1 MCYWPLDTPYRPATV
16 KEALRLILSQLA
28 PVKVRV
34 DILIVLSRPHLSV
47 KNLYFP
53 YEIRRWGKRFEKDA
67 QETAALASVQSL
79 TPLFIQQAYL
89 SSL

>member
-53 YEIRRWGKRFEKDA
+53 SRSTKFGVGVNVLKRMRRKRWR
-67 QETAALASVQSL
+67 
-79 TPLFIQQAYL
+79 
-89 SSL
+89 